1 MWPFTKPKPIPPGVV
16 IRNVVGEQID
26 YVAGVWDLTNAELS
40 HRQWQHANLS
50 GLSLDGANCEG
61 INLFGA
67 RLVKTSFSR
76 CNLRAAEISFANA
89 YGTNF
94 TNADLTDALMYQTE
108 TNLAKFEQASVSEH
122 SDIPDRKFTGP
133 MKLIS

>member
-1 MWPFTKPKPIPPGVV
+1 MWPFTKPKPAPPGVL

-26 YVAGVWDLTNAELS
+26 FVAGVWDLTNAELS

-76 CNLRAAEISFANA
+76 CNLRDAELSYANA
-89 YGTNF
+89 SSCDFGGANLDGCLLYR
-94 TNADLTDALMYQTE
+94 AE
-108 TNLAKFEQASVSEH
+108 TCGAKFDNARVTPQ
-122 SDIPDRKFTGP
+122 SDIPGRKIWEP
-133 MKLIS
+133 CS